1 MKNLQSFIFL
11 FLFSTIIA
19 AQNYSYIDSIT
30 NIIKPLSTQEQIKY
44 TLKIPHDKLIGDITK
59 YEVLVNSSIS
69 KAIILNDTLTLA
81 NLYLQLAVVSA
92 YKDKRKDKIA
102 YSLQAISLFE
112 KINSLNN
119 AGIAYCQL
127 GFQMKHENM
136 LDALYYMRK
145 GIKLSESTIE
155 TSSIKISNI
164 DGSYDNYGILQGM
177 LKQYDS
183 AIYYHKRSLYLKK
196 ENNDSIGIPY
206 SYVHIATVNLNL
218 KKFDIAKKYIDS
230 SLYIRNKRNDIYGIT
245 DSYAYYGDLYFAEE
259 KYNLAI
265 QNFKKGFDLSIK
277 NNFQSLQ
284 KYCAQYLT
292 KSFLLK
298 NDYKNAYQ
306 FNTIY
311 QSLKD
316 SILNVQTNNKV
327 AELQIEFETTKKE
340 KEITH
345 QKEELLQ
352 QELEIKTKNLFS
364 IILGLGLLVLG
375 LIAYFI
381 YKKKQQLSKELK
393 LKDALAI
400 AQTQNKLQDQ
410 RLRISRDLHDNIGSQ
425 LTFIISSI
433 DNLKF
438 ISKSVDEK
446 FISKLST
453 INLFT
458 ANTISQLRD
467 TIWAMNKQT
476 ISYEDFHGRVLTFI
490 EKAKIVKENVKFNY
504 MSHVNNSI
512 NFSSINGITLFRV
525 IQESINNVLKHANA
539 TQIDI
544 DINDDLNTINISI
557 KDNGDGF
564 DINTIEFGN
573 GLNNMHKRIEEING
587 ELEITSTM
595 HKGTSI
601 LIRIDKNTANA
612 V

>member
-1 MKNLQSFIFL
+1 LKNLQSFIFL